1 MLVAIIDT
9 GVMSGFFPVGPIAL
23 DMEVTPAGLV
33 RHRKSTIRSFHGT
46 MVAAILKQYSYDC
59 QICSIKVFDDD
70 TETATCRML
79 CSALRWCLCKNFPF
93 INVSAGCLE
102 PSEFKKIGRI
112 IQSLHTN
119 KQTVIAAYERNNM
132 PVMPAGHEA
141 AIGVKTDPSLHDGEY
156 FFDTKSSK
164 RDYVASSQHKLH
176 FLTGG
181 DTIITAPATSFA
193 APLVTAVLVNDA
205 IKHRTSG

>member
-9 GVMSGFFPVGPIAL
+9 GVMSGFFPVGPIVL
-23 DMEVTPAGLV
+23 DLEVTPAGFV
-33 RHRKSTIRSFHGT
+33 RRRRSSICSFHGT
-46 MVAAILKQYSYDC
+46 MVAAILKLYSDDC
-59 QICSIKVFDDD
+59 QICSIKLFDDD

-79 CSALRWCLCKNFPF
+79 CSALRWCLSKNIPF

-102 PSEFKKIGRI
+102 PSEFMKIGRV
-112 IQSLHTN
+112 IQSLHEN
-119 KQTVIAAYERNNM
+119 NQTVVAAYERNNV
-132 PVMPAGHEA
+132 PVMPAGHET

-156 FFDTKSSK
+156 FLDKNPSK

-176 FLTGG
+176 FLTGE

-193 APLVTAVLVNDA
+193 APLVTAVLVNEA
-205 IKHRTSG
+205 SKHCVSG